1 MIHSRVIAGV
11 TSSALAALL
20 AIAGTAPVVESQG
33 SLGGLGFGYPV
44 GSTSIRAGATA
55 GAFGEF
61 DPLSPL
67 NPAALGGL
75 PRVVLSAQT
84 EPEFRTTRIG
94 GTNEKSTAQRVPLIT
109 LAIPLRAGVALGI
122 SASTL
127 LDRSYSTITRGEVI
141 FDGAPIATVDQL
153 DVRGSIGD
161 LRAAAGWRINDR
173 FSVGLG
179 GHLIT
184 GENLVARS
192 QTFDDT
198 SRFGGVIDSSR
209 VVYFGTALSVGGEWR
224 MRKGLAAM
232 FSYRT
237 GGGIETRV
245 RDTVRSRADVPNRL
259 GVGVRYDGIPGS
271 VFAFGVEQQTW
282 SRMGGLGSEFV
293 QPRDATN
300 WHAGAETAGP
310 RWRGLPFLVRAGYAR
325 NQLPFGA
332 DGKVVNESRLTAG
345 LGIPIARE
353 QASIDL
359 SIQRANRTLVGGAA
373 KESAWLL
380 GVGLQIRP

>member
-1 MIHSRVIAGV
+1 MMTSRVFA
-11 TSSALAALL
+11 AALVL
-20 AIAGTAPVVESQG
+20 TASGAVPAVGAQGT
-33 SLGGLGFGYPV
+33 LGGLGFGYPV
-44 GSTSIRAGATA
+44 GSTSIRAGATG

-75 PRVVLSAQT
+75 ARPVLSAQT

-94 GTNEKSTAQRVPLIT
+94 GINEKSTVQRVPLVS
-109 LAIPLRAGVALGI
+109 LAFPVRGGVTLGI

-127 LDRSYSTITRGEVI
+127 LDRSYSTVTEGEVI
-141 FDGAPIATVDQL
+141 FDGASIGTVDRF

-173 FSVGLG
+173 FSVGLA
-179 GHLIT
+179 GHLVT
-184 GENLVARS
+184 GENLVART
-192 QTFDDT
+192 QTFEDT
-198 SRFGGVIDSSR
+198 LRFGGVVDSSR
-209 VVYFGTALSVGGEWR
+209 VVYFGTGLSVGGEWR
-224 MRKGLAAM
+224 LRKGFAGML
-232 FSYRT
+232 SYRR

-245 RDTVRSRADVPNRL
+245 RDTVRSKADMPNRI
-259 GVGVRYDGIPGS
+259 GVGLRYDGIPGS
-271 VFAFGVEQQTW
+271 VFAIGLERQSW
-282 SRMGGLGSEFV
+282 SRLRGLGSDLL
-293 QPRDATN
+293 QPRDVTS

-310 RWRGLPFLVRAGYAR
+310 RWRGLPMLVRAGYSR

-359 SIQRANRTLVGGAA
+359 SIQRANRTLVGGSAR
-373 KESAWLL
+373 ESAWLL
-380 GVGLQIRP
+380 GAGIQIRP